1 MSSGSAAVV
10 CPPLMMCVFC
20 VAVHSQAQE
29 LQAARMRRR
38 AAALD
43 GGVELPPGAI
53 VRLCLDPVDRAKLDN
68 SSAVCVVIQRE
79 KKSYRIANA
88 GGVYKELVSRAH
100 LQYVPQANTSLM
112 GLDDVL
118 HNWRDLPHISVRG
131 IARADSVAGGQ
142 GLVHCNCNGDC
153 AAMRCSCF
161 KAQRMCNSRC
171 HPKNTR
177 CCNRED

>member
-1 MSSGSAAVV
+1 
-10 CPPLMMCVFC
+10 
-20 VAVHSQAQE
+20 
-29 LQAARMRRR
+29 MRRR

-68 SSAVCVVIQRE
+68 SSAVCVVVEKE
-79 KKSYRIANA
+79 KKSYRIANT

-118 HNWRDLPHISVRG
+118 HNWRGMPHISVREWPG
-131 IARADSVAGGQ
+131 QTRSQEDKGSCIATAMGTVLRCAARASE
-142 GLVHCNCNGDC
+142 
-153 AAMRCSCF
+153 R
-161 KAQRMCNSRC
+161 
-171 HPKNTR
+171 
-177 CCNRED
+177 

>member
-10 CPPLMMCVFC
+10 CPPLMMRVFC

-153 AAMRCSCF
+153 AAFRCSCF

>member
-1 MSSGSAAVV
+1 VSSGSAAVV

-20 VAVHSQAQE
+20 VTVHSQAQE
-29 LQAARMRRR
+29 HQAARMRCR

-153 AAMRCSCF
+153 AAFRCSCF